1 MKTAATRA
9 RGGAVPAVWP
19 KETAIACA
27 GIQVAH
33 DCGAMPAD
41 VCILVADPTRLD
53 AIRQGT
59 SLPGRLMPFAST
71 SLASAIA
78 SIRAYRPKTIALEA
92 AFADTPAGAGFIE
105 QAEPLVRGGILLV
118 SEHDGQWTVSARGS
132 GRSQGS
138 GSRGDSKIV
147 APSPRQIAA
156 VAAPPVEPANTRR
169 APRFQVREQLEVIV
183 ESGHA
188 NLIDLSVLGAQIV
201 SLPVLRPN
209 QKLKIDLTDTNDGV
223 SVIAQVAWSLF
234 EKPNAQTDPYYRVGL
249 EFTGA
254 ARQAL
259 EKYRQ
264 RHCNE
269 KPLAVRAR

>member
-1 MKTAATRA
+1 
-9 RGGAVPAVWP
+9 
-19 KETAIACA
+19 
-27 GIQVAH
+27 
-33 DCGAMPAD
+33 
-41 VCILVADPTRLD
+41 
-53 AIRQGT
+53 
-59 SLPGRLMPFAST
+59 MPFGST

-92 AFADTPAGAGFIE
+92 GFAETPAGVGFIE

-118 SEHDGQWTVSARGS
+118 SEHDGQWTVSPRGS
-132 GRSQGS
+132 GRSQAH

-156 VAAPPVEPANTRR
+156 VAVPPVEPANTRR

-188 NLIDLSVLGAQIV
+188 NLVDLSVLGAQIV

-234 EKPNAQTDPYYRVGL
+234 EKPTAQTEPYYRVGL

>member
-1 MKTAATRA
+1 LR
-9 RGGAVPAVWP
+9 V
-19 KETAIACA
+19 
-27 GIQVAH
+27 
-33 DCGAMPAD
+33 MPAD
-41 VCILVADPTRLD
+41 VCVLVADPTRLD

-78 SIRAYRPKTIALEA
+78 SIRAYRPKTVALEA
-92 AFADTPAGAGFIE
+92 VFAETPAGVGFIE
-105 QAEPLVRGGILLV
+105 QVEPLVRGGILLV
-118 SEHDGQWTVSARGS
+118 VEHDGQWIATARGN
-132 GRSQGS
+132 GRSQPIP
-138 GSRGDSKIV
+138 SRGDSKIV
-147 APSPRQIAA
+147 APSPRQVAA

-169 APRFQVREQLEVIV
+169 APRFSVREQLEVVV

-188 NLIDLSVLGAQIV
+188 SLIDLSVLGAQIV
-201 SLPVLRPN
+201 SLPLLRPN

-234 EKPNAQTDPYYRVGL
+234 EKPTAQTEPYYRVGL

-264 RHCNE
+264 RHCDE
-269 KPLAVRAR
+269 KPLVVRAR

>member
-1 MKTAATRA
+1 
-9 RGGAVPAVWP
+9 
-19 KETAIACA
+19 
-27 GIQVAH
+27 
-33 DCGAMPAD
+33 MPAD
-41 VCILVADPTRLD
+41 ICILVADPTRLD

-92 AFADTPAGAGFIE
+92 AFADSPAGVGFIE

-118 SEHDGQWTVSARGS
+118 SEHDGQWTVSPRGN
-132 GRSQGS
+132 GRSQAPA
-138 GSRGDSKIV
+138 SRVDSKIV

-234 EKPNAQTDPYYRVGL
+234 EKPTAQTEPYYRVGL

-269 KPLAVRAR
+269 KPLAVRAK

>member
-1 MKTAATRA
+1 MA
-9 RGGAVPAVWP
+9 
-19 KETAIACA
+19 
-27 GIQVAH
+27 
-33 DCGAMPAD
+33 AD

-59 SLPGRLMPFAST
+59 PLPGRLMPFASN

-78 SIRAYRPKTIALEA
+78 SIRAYRPKTVAVEA
-92 AFADTPAGAGFIE
+92 VFAETPAGIGFIE
-105 QAEPLVRGGILLV
+105 QAEPLVRGILLV
-118 SEHDGQWTVSARGS
+118 VEHDGKWIATPRGN
-132 GRSQGS
+132 GRSAS
-138 GSRGDSKIV
+138 NGSRREAKIV
-147 APSPRQIAA
+147 APSPRQVAA
-156 VAAPPVEPANTRR
+156 VVAPPVEPANTRR
-169 APRFQVREQLEVIV
+169 APRFMVREQLEVIV

-188 NLIDLSVLGAQIV
+188 SLVDLSVLGAQIV

-234 EKPNAQTDPYYRVGL
+234 EKPTAQAEPYYRVGL

-264 RHCNE
+264 RHCDE

>member
-1 MKTAATRA
+1 
-9 RGGAVPAVWP
+9 
-19 KETAIACA
+19 
-27 GIQVAH
+27 
-33 DCGAMPAD
+33 MPAD
-41 VCILVADPTRLD
+41 VCVLVADPTHLD

-59 SLPGRLMPFAST
+59 PLPGRLMPFAST

-78 SIRAYRPKTIALEA
+78 SIRAYRPKTVALEA
-92 AFADTPAGAGFIE
+92 VFAETPTGVGFIE
-105 QAEPLVRGGILLV
+105 QVEPLVRNGILLV
-118 SEHDGQWTVSARGS
+118 VEHDGRWIATPRGN
-132 GRSQGS
+132 GRSQATTS
-138 GSRGDSKIV
+138 GGDSKIV
-147 APSPRQIAA
+147 APTPRQVAA
-156 VAAPPVEPANTRR
+156 VAAPAVEPANTRR
-169 APRFQVREQLEVIV
+169 APRFPVREQLEVLV

-188 NLIDLSVLGAQIV
+188 SLVDLSVLGAQIV

-234 EKPNAQTDPYYRVGL
+234 EKPTAQTEPYYRVGL

-264 RHCNE
+264 RHCDE
-269 KPLAVRAR
+269 KPLIVRAR

>member
-1 MKTAATRA
+1 
-9 RGGAVPAVWP
+9 
-19 KETAIACA
+19 
-27 GIQVAH
+27 
-33 DCGAMPAD
+33 MPAD
-41 VCILVADPTRLD
+41 VCVLVADPTRLD

-78 SIRAYRPKTIALEA
+78 SIRAYRPKTVALEA
-92 AFADTPAGAGFIE
+92 VFAETPAGVGFIE
-105 QAEPLVRGGILLV
+105 QVEPLVRGILLV
-118 SEHDGQWTVSARGS
+118 VDHGGQWIVTPRGN
-132 GRSQGS
+132 GRSQPNP
-138 GSRGDSKIV
+138 SRGDAKIV
-147 APSPRQIAA
+147 APSPRQVAA
-156 VAAPPVEPANTRR
+156 VAAPPAEPANTRR
-169 APRFQVREQLEVIV
+169 APRFPVREQLEVVV
-183 ESGHA
+183 ENGHA
-188 NLIDLSVLGAQIV
+188 SLVDLSVLGAQIV
-201 SLPVLRPN
+201 SLPLLRPN

-234 EKPNAQTDPYYRVGL
+234 EKPTAQTEPYYRVGL

-264 RHCNE
+264 RHCDE